1 MTPLAAN
8 HCGIASQT
16 FFSAAQRRAASQ
28 IVAIGGDVMTCPCI
42 SSRGGSY
49 DDEKALL
56 SGLVTC
62 PSSCSSFDY
71 QSDMS

>member
-8 HCGIASQT
+8 QRGIASQT

-49 DDEKALL
+49 DEKALL

-62 PSSCSSFDY
+62 PSGCSSFDY
-71 QSDMS
+71 QSDIS